1 MKRTIGVS
9 LLLSSL
15 LPVSLEAKDCAM
27 EQTTLDI
34 EACHQDQ
41 YAAAD
46 KELNRVYQLAMKSLP
61 APARAKLQSAQRLW
75 LKSRDANLELM
86 AELIKDS
93 GSYGRVVYADY
104 KSKVVQKRVQELNYM
119 LADPSSPPVTW

>member
-1 MKRTIGVS
+1 MKRTIGVC
-9 LLLSSL
+9 LLLASL
-15 LPVSLEAKDCAM
+15 LPLSLEAKECAM

-34 EACHQDQ
+34 EACHQEQ
-41 YAAAD
+41 YAVAD
-46 KELNRVYQLAMKSLP
+46 KELNQVYRQAMKRLPLP
-61 APARAKLQSAQRLW
+61 ARTKLQSAQRLW

-104 KSKVVQKRVQELNYM
+104 KSKQVQKRMQELNYM
-119 LADPSSPPVTW
+119 LADPSSPMVTW